1 VAVVP
6 LGAFAYQEMSGMQP
20 LTDIVAGQFQQGQHL
35 DQPFQMQPNK
45 CYGAVAVGAGI
56 SEVHIQFVVLQPIP
70 GIQNPVVAED
80 QTQGSNAALG
90 GRGKCYTWTF
100 PMGINA
106 KAVYIAQAGSG
117 IAAGRVYVK

>member
-1 VAVVP
+1 MVP
-6 LGAFAYQEMSGMQP
+6 LGAYAAQEFQGMQP
-20 LTDIVAGQFQQGQHL
+20 VTDIIAGQFQQGQYL

-45 CYGAVAVGAGI
+45 CYGVGAVGAGI
-56 SEVHIQFVVLQPIP
+56 SEMHIQIVILQPIP

-80 QTQGSNAALG
+80 KTQGSNAALG
-90 GRGKCYTWTF
+90 GRGQCYTWQF

-106 KAVYIAQAGSG
+106 KAVYIAQGGSG